1 MNKTDKALGLLRHG
15 KFSEALAIIAKFRI
29 GFTKEEKRTLE
40 IAHESLVGNASF
52 YENIGIDTA
61 SCISRA
67 KEIIRNKY
75 NIKQQEQ
82 WKRKRI

>member
-1 MNKTDKALGLLRHG
+1 MNKTDKAIGLLREG
-15 KFSEALAIIAKFRI
+15 RLTEALAIIKTFRI
-29 GFTKEEKRTLE
+29 GFTKDEKRTLE

-52 YENIGIDTA
+52 YENIGIYTQL
-61 SCISRA
+61 CISRA